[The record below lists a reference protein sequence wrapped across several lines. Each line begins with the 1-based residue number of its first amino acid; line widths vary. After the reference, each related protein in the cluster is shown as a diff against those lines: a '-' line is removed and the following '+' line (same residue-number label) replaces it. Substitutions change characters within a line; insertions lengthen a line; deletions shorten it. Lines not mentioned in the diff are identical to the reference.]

1 MRSAL
6 LLVMLSMTA
15 AGCLS
20 RHQPA
25 ATNDSGRMIDS
36 QQRRH
41 VIVGPVTYVAL
52 GDSTAVGIGGTRGG
66 YVSVLFRKLQE
77 MRPGSKLHNY
87 SASGSTTVDVSRQI
101 EKTVAAKPQLVT
113 ISVGVND
120 IGRGVSAERFAANYD
135 EILVRLTSETNAI
148 VVISNI
154 PDLSSSRHVPPP
166 LRSQMQATI
175 QQFNARLGE
184 VANKRA
190 VLLFD
195 IYQLTHEELVRHPE
209 YFSRDGFHPSDAGYD
224 LWAEKMWPV
233 VAAALGL
240 TS

>member
-1 MRSAL
+1 MKSTL

-20 RHQPA
+20 RQEPA
-25 ATNDSGRMIDS
+25 ATNNSGPMMDS
-36 QQRRH
+36 QPRRH
-41 VIVGPVTYVAL
+41 MVSGPITYVAL

-77 MRPGSKLHNY
+77 VRPGAKLHNY
-87 SASGSTTVDVSRQI
+87 AMSGGTTADVSLQI

-120 IGRGVSAERFAANYD
+120 IRRGVSSDRFAANYD
-135 EILVRLTSETNAI
+135 EILAQLTSETDAI

-154 PDLSSSRHVPPP
+154 PDLSSSRHVPPVV
-166 LRSQMQATI
+166 RIQMQAMI
-175 QQFNARLGE
+175 EQFNARLRD
-184 VANKRA
+184 VANRRG
-190 VLLFD
+190 VQLFD

-224 LWAEKMWPV
+224 LWAEKMWPL
-233 VAAALGL
+233 VAAALD
-240 TS
+240 

>member
-1 MRSAL
+1 MKSTL
-6 LLVMLSMTA
+6 LLVMLLMTT

-20 RHQPA
+20 RQQPA
-25 ATNDSGRMIDS
+25 ATNNSGPIMDS

-41 VIVGPVTYVAL
+41 MVTGPITYVAL

-77 MRPGSKLHNY
+77 VRPGSKLRNY
-87 SASGSTTVDVSRQI
+87 AMSGGTTDDVSRQI

-120 IGRGVSAERFAANYD
+120 IRRGVSLKQFAANYD
-135 EILVRLTSETNAI
+135 EILSRLTTETEAV

-154 PDLSSSRHVPPP
+154 PDLSSSRHVPPVV
-166 LRSQMQATI
+166 RGHMQAMI
-175 QQFNARLGE
+175 EQFNARLRE

-190 VLLFD
+190 VQLFD

-233 VAAALGL
+233 VYAALG
-240 TS
+240 